1 MSESAVYKVRVK
13 LRDGTGVLLYLVH
26 TEPVPAPAV
35 VADATSPVER
45 IDVVPVADSDHDSL
59 VEGAGGFGF
68 KAWLDGLIPDGG
80 EHVAMELDDD
90 EDT

>member
-13 LRDGTGVLLYLVH
+13 LRDGTGVLLYLGH

-45 IDVVPVADSDHDSL
+45 IDVVPVADSDRDSL
-59 VEGAGGFGF
+59 VEGAGGF

-80 EHVAMELDDD
+80 EHVAIELDDD
-90 EDT
+90 DDS